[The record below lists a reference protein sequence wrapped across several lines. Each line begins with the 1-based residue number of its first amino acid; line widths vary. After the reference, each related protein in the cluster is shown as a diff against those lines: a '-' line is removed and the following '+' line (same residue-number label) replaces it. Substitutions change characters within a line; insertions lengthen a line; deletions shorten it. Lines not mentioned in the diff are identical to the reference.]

1 MTGLSVTYILY
12 IISKIS
18 AETIYMPFA
27 RTNVLSQKIPTPP
40 RNHLGRRN
48 DSNVGSHSAT
58 R

>member
-1 MTGLSVTYILY
+1 MTGLSVIYILY

-27 RTNVLSQKIPTPP
+27 RTNVLSQKIPTLP

-48 DSNVGSHSAT
+48 VGSHSAT